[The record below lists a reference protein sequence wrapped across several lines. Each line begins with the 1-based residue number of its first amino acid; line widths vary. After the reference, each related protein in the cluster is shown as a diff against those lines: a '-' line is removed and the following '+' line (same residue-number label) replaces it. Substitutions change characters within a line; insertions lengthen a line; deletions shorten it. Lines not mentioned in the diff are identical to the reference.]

1 MFFSQLK
8 YSNYI
13 IAHMY
18 RWTQNLMGEIEKN
31 GHRTKNQQNLKK
43 TNTER
48 KY

>member
-8 YSNYI
+8 YSNI

-31 GHRTKNQQNLKK
+31 GHRTKN
-43 TNTER
+43 
-48 KY
+48 